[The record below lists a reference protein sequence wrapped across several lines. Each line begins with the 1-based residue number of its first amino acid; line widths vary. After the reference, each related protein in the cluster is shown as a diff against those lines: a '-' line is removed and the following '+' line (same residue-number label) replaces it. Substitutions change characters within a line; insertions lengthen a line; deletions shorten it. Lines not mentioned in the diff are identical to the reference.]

1 MIVNG
6 TITKSQNVVI
16 DYFHKPLNLPGIV
29 AITFTPSGNRVL
41 DGLGFG
47 GKFLLDNKVDLISVK
62 CNNDSWFQTIPE
74 ESFELINQII
84 ENKGYSTVVAYGS
97 SMGGYAAIQFS
108 KKFKCNIVLALSPQF
123 SITENFDKRWESHA
137 KKVDWK
143 YNIGSEDLD
152 PTCKYFIFYDPYD
165 LDKEHADRVLALS
178 KIGNITNVSIPFSG
192 HPVSHYLQETGV
204 LKEVAL
210 TVFRGDT
217 LQNINLRKNKARSK
231 SYLKN
236 LSTYLHKRNKLALS
250 LAVINKAIELDSESS
265 AYFMHKGTLLESM
278 GRVDEAIEAFERCF
292 ELDQNPLVKLRI
304 SKILVGEKRFSEA
317 LEHIDAGIKHSS
329 GMAVLHRQRSE
340 ILVGLGDME
349 SAIDSVVVALA
360 HDPKNPFYRIHLSN
374 LYSKQGRFADALIAV
389 DDGISHSPTVSA
401 LYRNKI
407 EILKKLGDFEGAKAV
422 SQMPEY
428 ASQQ

>member
-6 TITKSQNVVI
+6 TITKSPNVVI
-16 DYFHKPLNLPGIV
+16 DYFHKPLNLPEIV

-47 GKFLLDNKVDLISVK
+47 GKFLLDNKIDLISVK

-74 ESFELINQII
+74 DSFELINQII
-84 ENKGYSTVVAYGS
+84 ENKGYSTIVAYGS

-108 KKFKCNIVLALSPQF
+108 KRFKCNIVLALSPQF
-123 SITENFDKRWESHA
+123 SIIESFDKRWESHA
-137 KKVDWK
+137 KKVEWK
-143 YNIGSEDLD
+143 YNISSNDLESS
-152 PTCKYFIFYDPYD
+152 CKYYVFYDPHD

-178 KIGNITNVSIPFSG
+178 AEANVTNVAIPFAG

-210 TVFRGDT
+210 SIFRGDT
-217 LQNINLRKNKARSK
+217 PHDINLRKNKARSK

-236 LSTYLHKRNKLALS
+236 LSVYLHKKDKLALS
-250 LAVINKAIELDSESS
+250 LSVINKAIELDGESS
-265 AYFMHKGTLLESM
+265 TYFMHKGTLLESM
-278 GRVDEAIEAFERCF
+278 GRVDDAVEAFERCF
-292 ELDQNPLVKLRI
+292 ELDPNPLIKLRI
-304 SKILVGEKRFSEA
+304 SKILVGEKRFAEA
-317 LEHIDAGIKHSS
+317 LEHIDAGILKSS
-329 GMAVLHRQRSE
+329 AMAVLHRQRSE

-349 SAIDSVVVALA
+349 SAIDSVVVALS

-374 LYSKQGRFADALIAV
+374 LYSKQGRFADALVAV
-389 DDGISHSPTVSA
+389 DDGITHSPNVSA

-407 EILKKLGDFEGAKAV
+407 EILKKLGDFEGAKVV

-428 ASQQ
+428 AAQQ

>member
-6 TITKSQNVVI
+6 TITKSSNVVV
-16 DYFHKPLNLPGIV
+16 DYFHKPLNVPGVV

-74 ESFELINQII
+74 EAFELINRIVD
-84 ENKGYSTVVAYGS
+84 NKGYTTVVAYGS

-108 KKFKCNIVLALSPQF
+108 KRFKCDVVLALSPQF
-123 SITENFDKRWESHA
+123 TILESFDKRWESHA

-143 YNIGSEDLD
+143 YSIGPDD
-152 PTCKYFIFYDPYD
+152 IDGACKYFVFYDPHD
-165 LDKEHADRVLALS
+165 LDREHADRVRKLS
-178 KIGNITNVSIPFSG
+178 TAGNVLNVAIPFAG
-192 HPVSHYLQETGV
+192 HPVSHYLQEVGI

-210 TVFRGDT
+210 TVFRGGD
-217 LQNINLRKNKARSK
+217 LGCINLRKNRGRSK

-236 LSTYLHKRNKLALS
+236 LSLQLHKKKKLALS
-250 LAVINKAIELDSESS
+250 LRVINKAIELDPESS
-265 AYFMHKGTLLESM
+265 AYFMHKGTLLEGM
-278 GRVDEAIEAFERCF
+278 GQVDAAIESFERCA
-292 ELDQNPLVKLRI
+292 ELDSNPLIKLRI

-317 LEHIDAGIKHSS
+317 LEYIESGIKLSP

-340 ILVGLGDME
+340 ILAGLDDME
-349 SAIDSVVVALA
+349 SAIDSIIVALTL
-360 HDPKNPFYRIHLSN
+360 DPKNPFYRIHLSN
-374 LYSKQGRFADALIAV
+374 IYSKQGRFADALCAI
-389 DDGISHSPTVSA
+389 DEGISHSPTVLV

-422 SQMPEY
+422 TLIPEY
-428 ASQQ
+428 AGQN